1 MLNVTNIPAP
11 RVNIIDERTGLISRE
26 WYRFFLN
33 LFTLVGSGNN
43 QTSLDDLQVGP
54 PAQQINVV
62 ISGGG
67 EDQAPPPVPPVSMSD
82 AQSILPPTVL
92 AAIADYAS
100 LLPPVIPQTTNGTVT
115 SVDVSGGTT
124 GMSFSGGPITTSGT
138 MTMSG
143 TLGTANGGT
152 GATSLTGAGV
162 VTTTDNQT
170 IIGQKTFS
178 NGSNQYSGA
187 WNGNVIGLAY
197 GGTGATSLT
206 GAGIVTTTDTQTIS
220 GQKNFTSYTNTFRG
234 TTYATSD
241 GGSGSNAY
249 FGESSSY
256 AVVGGVNGVVFAYGG
271 SYPGTAVAVAAS
283 NSLRPYADNAISSG
297 IGAQRWTEV
306 YAVNGTINTSDGTE
320 KQQVRE
326 LSESERLVA
335 QRIKKLIRAFKWN
348 DAVAAKG
355 DGARVHVG
363 VIAQDVQAAF
373 AAEGLDASQYGL
385 FCSDTWTTLD
395 GTSQTRLG
403 VRYDELLAFV
413 IAAL

>member
-33 LFTLVGSGNN
+33 LFTLVGQGDN
-43 QTSLDDLQVGP
+43 QTSLDDIQVGP
-54 PAQQINVV
+54 PSQQINVV

-67 EDQAPPPVPPVSMSD
+67 EDQAPPPPPATMSAPD
-82 AQSILPPTVL
+82 YLMPFGPQIQQIIAEALGTV
-92 AAIADYAS
+92 
-100 LLPPVIPQTTNGTVT
+100 PPVIPQTTDGTVT

-124 GMSFSGGPITTSGT
+124 GLSFTGGPITTSGT

-143 TLGTANGGT
+143 TLGTAN
-152 GATSLTGAGV
+152 
-162 VTTTDNQT
+162 
-170 IIGQKTFS
+170 
-178 NGSNQYSGA
+178 
-187 WNGNVIGLAY
+187 

-249 FGESSSY
+249 FGESSAY
-256 AVVGGVNGVVFAYGG
+256 AVVGGASGVVLASGG
-271 SYPGTAVAVAAS
+271 SFPGSQLYAGDT
-283 NSLRPYADNAISSG
+283 NTWRPATDNTRALGTGLYRYSV
-297 IGAQRWTEV
+297 V
-306 YAVNGTINTSDGTE
+306 YAGTGTINTSDATE

-335 QRIKKLIRAFKWN
+335 QRVKKLIRAFKWN
-348 DAVAAKG
+348 DAVATKG
-355 DGARVHVG
+355 DGARTHFG
-363 VIAQDVQAAF
+363 VMAQDVQAAF
-373 AAEGLDASQYGL
+373 AAEGLDAANYGL

-395 GTSQTRLG
+395 GVSQTRLG

>member
-1 MLNVTNIPAP
+1 MLNITNIPAP

-33 LFTLVGSGNN
+33 LFTLVGQGNN

-54 PAQQINVV
+54 PAQQINVLV
-62 ISGGG
+62 SGGG
-67 EDQAPPPVPPVSMSD
+67 SDVAPPPTPPVSVAD
-82 AQSILPPTVL
+82 YQALLPPTIM
-92 AAIADYAS
+92 AAIADYAA
-100 LLPPVIPQTTNGTVT
+100 LMPPVLPQTTDGTVT

-138 MTMSG
+138 MTMAG
-143 TLGTANGGT
+143 TLGT
-152 GATSLTGAGV
+152 
-162 VTTTDNQT
+162 
-170 IIGQKTFS
+170 
-178 NGSNQYSGA
+178 
-187 WNGNVIGLAY
+187 GN

-249 FGESSSY
+249 FSEDSGY
-256 AVVGGVNGVVFAYGG
+256 AVLGGANGVVLASG
-271 SYPGTAVAVAAS
+271 SSFPGSQLYAADT
-283 NSLRPYADNAISSG
+283 NTWRPATDNTRALGTGLYRYSV
-297 IGAQRWTEV
+297 V
-306 YAVNGTINTSDGTE
+306 YAGTGTINTSDATE

-326 LSESERLVA
+326 LSESEMRVA
-335 QRIKKLIRAFKWN
+335 QRVKKLIRAFKWN

-355 DGARVHVG
+355 DGARIHVG